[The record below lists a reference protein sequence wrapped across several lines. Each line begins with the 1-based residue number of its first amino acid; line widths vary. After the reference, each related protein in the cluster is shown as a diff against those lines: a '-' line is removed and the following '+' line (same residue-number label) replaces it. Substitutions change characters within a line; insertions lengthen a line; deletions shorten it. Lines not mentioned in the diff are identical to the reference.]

1 MERCAV
7 KRALIRKN
15 ALIFLYLL
23 SIVTANVVTAALAP
37 LSFGPF
43 VVPAGTLIVGLIFV
57 LRDFVQQ
64 AVGRIRTYAVIA
76 VAMVVSALTSYWLG
90 DTLWIVGASAITFLL
105 SESTDT
111 EIFSRL
117 RLPLASR
124 MLYSGLVGGVLDSV
138 IFVLVGLSPL
148 GAGILPWEEVGMAIT
163 GQIVFKSLMQA
174 VAAAIVRP
182 FQSRFDARSY

>member
-1 MERCAV
+1 MERTDV
-7 KRALIRKN
+7 RRAWIRKN

-23 SIVTANVVTAALAP
+23 SIVSANVVTAALTP
-37 LSFGPF
+37 LSFGPL

-64 AVGRIRTYAVIA
+64 AIGRGRTYAVIA
-76 VAMVVSALTSYWLG
+76 VAMVVSAVSSYLLG
-90 DTLWIVGASAITFLL
+90 DTLWIVGASALTFAL

-117 RLPLASR
+117 RLPMSTR
-124 MLYSGLVGGVLDSV
+124 ILYSGLIGGVLDSV

-148 GAGILPWEEVGMAIT
+148 GAGILPWEAVGMAIA
-163 GQIVFKSLMQA
+163 GQIVFKSLMQLL
-174 VAAAIVRP
+174 AAAAVRP
-182 FQSRFDARSY
+182 FQSRFDARSS